1 MTDMPAP
8 TVSASDVRTTSFGNW
23 ISVDSRTVQFANS
36 QSMET
41 HVVRFPAIAL
51 IVALDGNDLVLI
63 RQFRFPPQSWL
74 IEAPAGRVETHES
87 PERTAF
93 RELWEETGFH
103 AGRIELIGKLRISPH
118 LSDETTYVYRATDLT
133 PGAPHTD
140 KGEFIQR
147 FVVPRGDVRA
157 MVREG
162 RIVDAKT
169 IAALAICDV
178 I

>member
-8 TVSASDVRTTSFGNW
+8 TVRTSDVRTTSFGDW
-23 ISVDSRTVQFANS
+23 ISVDSRTVHLADS

-51 IVALDGNDLVLI
+51 VVPLDGDDLVLI
-63 RQFRFPPQSWL
+63 RQFRFPPQTWL
-74 IEAPAGRVETHES
+74 IEAPAGRVEAHED
-87 PERTAF
+87 PAEAAV

-103 AGRIELIGKLRISPH
+103 VRTMRLAGELRISPH
-118 LSDETTYVYRATDLT
+118 LSDETTYVYEATGLT
-133 PGAPHTD
+133 PGAAHPD

-147 FVVPRGDVRA
+147 LVVSRTEARA

-169 IAALAICDV
+169 IAALALCDV